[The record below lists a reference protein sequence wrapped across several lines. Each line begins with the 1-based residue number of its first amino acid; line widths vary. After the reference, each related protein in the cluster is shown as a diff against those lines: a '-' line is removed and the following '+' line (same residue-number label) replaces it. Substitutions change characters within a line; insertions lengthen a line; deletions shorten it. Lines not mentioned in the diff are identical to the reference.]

1 MPLNRPLPL
10 TGGCNCGAV
19 RYEVTEP
26 LVRATYCHCKRC
38 QRRTGAAASAQ
49 AHPAPGTFRIVAGQE
64 QLRMWQP
71 QEGVRSGSAA
81 TVGRR
86 SSDRIRA
93 TTSLS
98 ASGWERS
105 TTVPAFVLRCGNL
118 SPMPPSGNRSPMT
131 ACRGLPRA
139 VTHPAR
145 VRSDGRSACS
155 DRVIAAHLANC
166 AAERGFRDE
175 IRRVRKIDERK
186 PIDAVPAMALAVS
199 PLRSA
204 SHTR

>member
-1 MPLNRPLPL
+1 
-10 TGGCNCGAV
+10 
-19 RYEVTEP
+19 
-26 LVRATYCHCKRC
+26 
-38 QRRTGAAASAQ
+38 
-49 AHPAPGTFRIVAGQE
+49 
-64 QLRMWQP
+64 
-71 QEGVRSGSAA
+71 
-81 TVGRR
+81 
-86 SSDRIRA
+86 
-93 TTSLS
+93 
-98 ASGWERS
+98 
-105 TTVPAFVLRCGNL
+105 
-118 SPMPPSGNRSPMT
+118 MT
-131 ACRGLPRA
+131 ACRGLLRA

-166 AAERGFRDE
+166 AVERAFRDE